1 MPINIWGDFVPHN
14 VSGCQHCEYS
24 KEVHGVCWS
33 DGAWHEYTP
42 PTKEQRYT
50 RIRANASDRKAA
62 KQGKAPNQ

>member
-14 VSGCQHCEYS
+14 VSGCQYCEYS
-24 KEVHGVCWS
+24 EEVHGVCWS

-50 RIRANASDRKAA
+50 RIRANAADRKAA
-62 KQGKAPNQ
+62 RQGKAPGR